1 MTLALALSIFVFLTI
16 AVIVFAFAAATVA
29 PSSVLGSR
37 LREIGWQRAK
47 APAKPAMRER
57 MQQAL
62 DPLSR
67 ALPVSPANVS
77 ATRTW
82 LIQAG
87 YRSPQHVTIYRGLR
101 VLFAALGFFS
111 VFLISGFNSPLLLL
125 GITAFGFFIPRFL
138 LKRKLTERQRRIRL
152 ALPDG
157 LDLTVICVEAGLSLD
172 QAMMRVGEDLRTA
185 HPELSAEFHLFDLET
200 RAGKPRV
207 EALRNLA
214 ERTGVD
220 DIRSLVGT
228 LIQTDRFG
236 TSVAQALRVHS
247 DSLRTERRQ
256 RAEEQA
262 AKTTVKMIIPLVLF
276 VMPSLIFVTVGPA
289 VIQLL
294 HIFLPGAGGKR

>member
-1 MTLALALSIFVFLTI
+1 MVLALSILICLTI
-16 AVIVFAFAAATVA
+16 AVVVFAFGAATVA

-37 LREIGWQRAK
+37 LREIGWQRVK
-47 APAKPAMRER
+47 AEEKPAMRER
-57 MQQAL
+57 LQQAL
-62 DPLSR
+62 DPISR
-67 ALPVSPANVS
+67 ALPVSPADVS
-77 ATRTW
+77 ETRAW

-87 YRSPQHVTIYRGLR
+87 YRDARHVNIYFGLR
-101 VLFAALGFFS
+101 ALFAGLGLATVVVVTGFS
-111 VFLISGFNSPLLLL
+111 SPLLLV
-125 GITAFGFFIPRFL
+125 GVTALGFFIPRFF
-138 LKRKLTERQRRIRL
+138 LKRAMQERQRRVRL
-152 ALPDG
+152 GLADA
-157 LDLTVICVEAGLSLD
+157 LDLTVICVEAGLALD
-172 QAMMRVGEDLRTA
+172 QAMMRVGEDLRHA
-185 HPELSAEFHLFDLET
+185 HPELSAEFHLFNLET

-214 ERTGVD
+214 ARTGVD

-276 VMPSLIFVTVGPA
+276 VLPSLIFVTVGPA
-289 VIQLL
+289 VIQLIHVL
-294 HIFLPGAGGKR
+294 RPISGGQR